1 MSMARR
7 NETKSGLLESVV
19 VMREQLWKE
28 RETNARS
35 AKSRWPSISDLEY
48 ARKHLRTMG
57 YISSTR
63 LEIIRRS
70 IDWSSTNRSIVQG
83 PTNIGLCVTTLR
95 HGFFKRHRT
104 AKASSSTSQLDHKQ
118 IGNAREIL
126 QCTESQSRP
135 SCSMFSSA

>member
-70 IDWSSTNRSIVQG
+70 IDKIVVEYKQIDCAG
-83 PTNIGLCVTTLR
+83 SNQYRLVRDHTQAWVLQKAPNSE
-95 HGFFKRHRT
+95 GFFKYVAARSQANWERKGNIAMHRVAIKT
-104 AKASSSTSQLDHKQ
+104 KLL
-118 IGNAREIL
+118 NVL
-126 QCTESQSRP
+126 
-135 SCSMFSSA
+135 